1 LSISPPPI
9 ANTDK
14 INVPPSTLDTLHTTS
29 FNPSTQVLA
38 LANIEAFEISA
49 AFYDGFD
56 TSTGYAHTAPYG
68 KISKFKEV
76 QGYAAKGGV

>member
-1 LSISPPPI
+1 
-9 ANTDK
+9 
-14 INVPPSTLDTLHTTS
+14 
-29 FNPSTQVLA
+29 

-76 QGYAAKGGV
+76 QGYAAKRGV